1 MARTQTDI
9 VIAGG
14 GVAGLTAAVAFGQA
28 GFGVTIIDPTPPVI
42 NQSDAGADLRTTAFL
57 QPARAFL
64 ERAGIWERYAPF
76 ATPLKTMRIVDA
88 AQDPVV
94 EREFHSAD
102 ISDAPFGWNLP
113 NWLLRRE
120 LVDALNA
127 LPNVDFRTGVGFR
140 AMLPRLRE
148 NIVTL
153 DDGKQL
159 SAKLVIGADGRNS
172 AVRQAAGI
180 DHATTRYGQKALVF
194 AVSHDHPHDNVSTE
208 VHQKGGPFTLVPL
221 PDYEGRSCSAV
232 VWMASGP
239 DIMALAA
246 LDDTAF
252 SLAATHRSAHQFGAL
267 TLVSKRGMWPIISQ
281 VAASLTAQRT
291 ALVAEAAHVMPP
303 IGAQGLN
310 MSLTDLDCL
319 LNLAQTHSA
328 DLGSEAML
336 DAYQKARHGD
346 IKLRVRGIDALNR
359 ASIAGGPL
367 THGLRGLGLKALHD
381 VAPVRKGLMSLGL
394 GARS

>member
-1 MARTQTDI
+1 LWLAAIGHVFDLIQLGDTSLARALHASTSSRTGFVVAGRARSLSLGDLRPYVCLMARTQTDI

-64 ERAGIWERYAPF
+64 ERAGTWERYAPF

-120 LVDALNA
+120 LVDALKA
-127 LPNVDFRTGVGFR
+127 LPNVDFRAGVGFR

-159 SAKLVIGADGRNS
+159 SAKLVIGAD
-172 AVRQAAGI
+172 
-180 DHATTRYGQKALVF
+180 
-194 AVSHDHPHDNVSTE
+194 
-208 VHQKGGPFTLVPL
+208 
-221 PDYEGRSCSAV
+221 
-232 VWMASGP
+232 
-239 DIMALAA
+239 
-246 LDDTAF
+246 
-252 SLAATHRSAHQFGAL
+252 
-267 TLVSKRGMWPIISQ
+267 
-281 VAASLTAQRT
+281 
-291 ALVAEAAHVMPP
+291 VAEAAHVMPP